1 MHGFEFRNSYITS
14 NPRLERLRK
23 YYADRSQAFS
33 LELWD
38 RSDTR
43 FRIKSDMKCD
53 DSADASDASKCDD
66 FPDAPDASKCDD
78 FADAPDSSKCIDST
92 DAPVA
97 SKCIDF
103 TKAPDALVNIMH
115 NIPDDSDDPLD
126 DFAESQR
133 FTKSVAEVI
142 ARYSSID
149 GMSTDFILTILYII
163 LLITTFSI
171 QFDF

>member
-1 MHGFEFRNSYITS
+1 MHGVEFRPEINITS

-23 YYADRSQAFS
+23 LYADRSQAFS

-43 FRIKSDMKCD
+43 FRIKSYMN
-53 DSADASDASKCDD
+53 CDD
-66 FPDAPDASKCDD
+66 FTDDAPDASKCLD
-78 FADAPDSSKCIDST
+78 FMD
-92 DAPVA
+92 
-97 SKCIDF
+97 
-103 TKAPDALVNIMH
+103 APDALKNIMCYV
-115 NIPDDSDDPLD
+115 PDDSGDPLK
-126 DFAESQR
+126 DFEEAQR
-133 FTKSVAEVI
+133 QTKSVAEVI

-149 GMSTDFILTILYII
+149 GMSSDFILTILCTI

>member
-53 DSADASDASKCDD
+53 DFADD
-66 FPDAPDASKCDD
+66 PDASKCDD

-103 TKAPDALVNIMH
+103 TKAPDALVEIMH

-126 DFAESQR
+126 GFAESQR